1 MSKNLI
7 IIIIV
12 AFIAVVAIV
21 MFNRSDKEL
30 TQPRPN
36 STVNSLQAGEM
47 VIVTEMNN
55 MYHYK
60 KCHMIQGKTKK
71 MYEAEAKAAGVVIC
85 PDCLV
90 RSLPG
95 HVQ

>member
-1 MSKNLI
+1 
-7 IIIIV
+7 
-12 AFIAVVAIV
+12 
-21 MFNRSDKEL
+21 
-30 TQPRPN
+30 
-36 STVNSLQAGEM
+36 M